1 VEAPQD
7 GAGVEGPLGD
17 EIPLFDVGH
26 GSSV

>member
-26 GSSV
+26 GLPV